1 MNAGEDVEKREPS
14 CTVGGN
20 ENWYNH
26 YGEQYGDSIK
36 KKKLEIKPSYD
47 SPIPLHCIYPEK
59 SKIEKDTG
67 NPVFT
72 AAVFTIARTW
82 K

>member
-1 MNAGEDVEKREPS
+1 MLERMWRKGNPLALL
-14 CTVGGN
+14 VGMKTDITTM
-20 ENWYNH
+20 ENNM
-26 YGEQYGDSIK
+26 EIPLKK

-67 NPVFT
+67 NPIFT